1 MRCYS
6 SDDFESAPRE
16 KYTESIAL
24 LFRAKDERTKATP
37 ASFCARREKMCR
49 PFPLKFGGKAPRRVA
64 TRALL
69 SRTRQSLSLSH
80 AHAVVAVVI
89 AVAAVHAKLA
99 SAWPISAFSREHNRE
114 ESGGGRH
121 APGDGFASKAYKHT
135 EQNTRDDDVSRPRGV
150 VAIVVQREQLNWAR
164 ARFVPVGGAFYVC
177 AVLWENDD
185 AKGLPRWR
193 WGWFPPGWDDRFF
206 AERASQISS
215 LQTRSVEN
223 SSKTNRLC
231 EIARFSHRRRR
242 VYRLARDLKTHRG
255 RTRGDDRG

>member
-1 MRCYS
+1 MGEKQSQSPLVRCSRGHS
-6 SDDFESAPRE
+6 S
-16 KYTESIAL
+16 L
-24 LFRAKDERTKATP
+24 
-37 ASFCARREKMCR
+37 
-49 PFPLKFGGKAPRRVA
+49 
-64 TRALL
+64 
-69 SRTRQSLSLSH
+69 SLSLSH
-80 AHAVVAVVI
+80 AVVVVI
-89 AVAAVHAKLA
+89 AVVIAVHAKLA
-99 SAWPISAFSREHNRE
+99 SAWPISAFSREHDRE

-121 APGDGFASKAYKHT
+121 APGDGFASKADKHT

-185 AKGLPRWR
+185 DGKGLPRWR
-193 WGWFPPGWDDRFF
+193 WGWVPPGWDDRFF

-231 EIARFSHRRRR
+231 EIAQEKSHDG
-242 VYRLARDLKTHRG
+242 VCFTVVVV
-255 RTRGDDRG
+255 